1 MELSRT
7 IASMA
12 IVLGVLLAAGYAFG
26 ESGAAAQ
33 GMKQTAQDKVDVR
46 EAQRRAAVEEQQRR
60 KDAFERACNRPLKS
74 EMDWDLCRTA
84 YKRLQP
90 EK

>member
-7 IASMA
+7 IGSMA

-26 ESGAAAQ
+26 EGAPAPGATE
-33 GMKQTAQDKVDVR
+33 QT
-46 EAQRRAAVEEQQRR
+46 EQ
-60 KDAFERACNRPLKS
+60 
-74 EMDWDLCRTA
+74 T
-84 YKRLQP
+84 

>member
-26 ESGAAAQ
+26 EGAPAQ
-33 GMKQTAQDKVDVR
+33 GATAPGKEAER
-46 EAQRRAAVEEQQRR
+46 EAARRVALAEQQKR
-60 KDAFERACNRPLKS
+60 KETYERACNRPLKT

-84 YKRLQP
+84 YKRLMP

>member
-26 ESGAAAQ
+26 EGAPAPAQ
-33 GMKQTAQDKVDVR
+33 GATAPGKEADR
-46 EAQRRAAVEEQQRR
+46 EAARRVALAEQQKR
-60 KDAFERACNRPLKS
+60 KDEYERACSKPLKT
-74 EMDWDLCRTA
+74 ETDWNLCRTA
-84 YKRLQP
+84 YKRLSP

>member
-26 ESGAAAQ
+26 EGAPAPAQ
-33 GMKQTAQDKVDVR
+33 GATAPGR
-46 EAQRRAAVEEQQRR
+46 EAEREAARKVALAEQQKR
-60 KDAFERACNRPLKS
+60 KETYERACNRPLKT

-84 YKRLQP
+84 YKRLMP